1 MLGAVYKP
9 AELMLP
15 IRGLT
20 DQVAVT
26 PEGRL
31 RTENC
36 CVPEGA
42 TVAVAG
48 LTMGVGEACKVKL
61 AVPRTASVE
70 EFVAVTVI
78 VV

>member
-1 MLGAVYKP
+1 MLGAEYKP
-9 AELMLP
+9 LAEMLP
-15 IRGLT
+15 AGLA

-36 CVPEGA
+36 WVPEGA

-48 LTMGVGEACKVKL
+48 LTLGVGEACKVKL
-61 AVPRTASVE
+61 AVARTAWVE
-70 EFVAVTVI
+70 EFFAVIVI